1 MAPHI
6 PDIGNIAVRY
16 YHEGHDK
23 TLRFG
28 QFFLNQY
35 LPDVTWDELYY
46 EADNAKALLMILK
59 YLNPSAPLEE

>member
-6 PDIGNIAVRY
+6 PDIGNIAIRY
-16 YHEGHDK
+16 YREGHAQ

-35 LPDVTWDELYY
+35 LPNVAWDELYY
-46 EADNAKALLMILK
+46 ETDNAKALLMIVK
-59 YLNPSAPLEE
+59 YLNPEENE